1 MQRND
6 MELACRD
13 YYEYLQRFFS
23 KKAGEKSLFASV
35 QPLTHFS
42 GIRDVVKSHM
52 SPSDEYEKRKK
63 AAFDAVTSFESF
75 TNAIFMV
82 ESIRY
87 QKEQAAASRDQM
99 ELHRKIDMLSEKISM
114 LETSKHEGNTGNE
127 EAEF

>member
-1 MQRND
+1 VQRND
-6 MELACRD
+6 IELACRD

-35 QPLTHFS
+35 QNLTHFS

-63 AAFDAVTSFESF
+63 AAFDAVASFESY
-75 TNAIFMV
+75 TNALFM
-82 ESIRY
+82 
-87 QKEQAAASRDQM
+87 KNQM
-99 ELHRKIDMLSEKISM
+99 ELHGKIDMLSEMISR